1 MPTLRRCCAG
11 AATRRPSRPLRAR
24 RSKPRSKQGRDLH
37 GTRAGFAGSKAM
49 DGCAGSFRR
58 PPSRGTRMLEL
69 MLRIRR
75 FEEALIETFSEGF
88 VPGFIHTYIGEEAV
102 AAGVCVNLRD
112 IDYIAGTHRGHGHCI
127 AKGVQPDRM
136 MAELMGKKTG
146 TNKGKGGS
154 MHSVDFSRG
163 ILGSNGIV
171 ASGLPIITGA
181 ALSIKMRQTDQV
193 AVAFFGDG
201 ASNRGAF
208 HEAVN
213 LAAVWRLPAIFV
225 CEDNGWAISVS
236 KGQSTRAGN
245 LADRA
250 IGYGIPGVN
259 VDGGDVLAVSEA
271 FCQAAERARAGEG
284 PTLIV
289 CDTPRMRGHEEGDP
303 QEYRPKENIE
313 LAKSRDP
320 IKKFSEY
327 LISEGLM
334 SEAEIKALDDAIV
347 KEMEAAVA
355 YGKASPWPEP
365 EESLEDLYAE
375 V

>member
-1 MPTLRRCCAG
+1 VEKV
-11 AATRRPSRPLRAR
+11 
-24 RSKPRSKQGRDLH
+24 SKD
-37 GTRAGFAGSKAM
+37 KAI
-49 DGCAGSFRR
+49 
-58 PPSRGTRMLEL
+58 RMLEL

-127 AKGVQPDRM
+127 AKGVQPDKM

-171 ASGLPIITGA
+171 ASGIPIITGA
-181 ALSIKMRQTDQV
+181 ALSIKMRNTDQV

-208 HEAVN
+208 HEAIN
-213 LAAVWRLPAIFV
+213 LAAVLRLPAIFV

-236 KGQSTRAGN
+236 KAKSTRARN

-250 IGYGIPGVN
+250 LGYGIPGVN

-271 FCQAAERARAGEG
+271 VAEAIERARAGEG

-303 QEYRPKENIE
+303 QEYRPKDNIDD
-313 LAKSRDP
+313 AKSRDP
-320 IKKFSEY
+320 IKYFSAY
-327 LISEGLM
+327 LVREGIM
-334 SEAEIKALDDAIV
+334 SQEEITALDAVIT
-347 KEMEAAVA
+347 KEMEEAVA
-355 YGKASPWPEP
+355 FGKASPWPDP

-375 V
+375 VQ